1 MRLTRQSPRHS
12 VSTIPV
18 GRMKGALGPGA
29 AATSDIMSLGPT
41 RGSWFEE
48 AFLDIVSLLAL
59 LAVVAAT
66 VAAVLAWR
74 AGLGRGVAIEELV
87 ATERRLI
94 EALDRSRKA
103 SDEGLDRLRE
113 TLGEAMRAEA
123 ARSQS
128 AQADVALRLQ
138 ELGASLTR
146 SVEGHGASL
155 SESVLERL
163 SSMDRGIQAALT
175 GQRDAVL
182 DRLGRELQS
191 LRQETGASLEAV
203 RVGTEHK
210 LESIRA
216 TVDDRLQ
223 ATLEARLGE
232 SFRQVSEQL
241 QHVFEGL
248 GEMRTLARG
257 VGDLQRVL
265 TNVRS
270 RGTFG
275 EVQLGALLEQVLTPD
290 QYERNVATVPGS
302 SERVEFAIRL
312 PGQGDGAIPVWLPV
326 DAKFPQEDYLRL
338 QQALEVG
345 DGAAADAA
353 RKGLRARAL
362 LEAATIREKYVRP
375 PHTTDFA
382 LLFLPTEGL
391 YAELL
396 RIDGLTDELQQKHRV
411 VAVGPTN
418 LYALLASLQMGFKTL
433 AIEKRSSDVWRILGA
448 VKTEFSRFGDSL
460 DAVRKKLEEA
470 GNRIDDAAR
479 RSRAVTRQL
488 REVESLP
495 ETEARNLLADAREV
509 EPED

>member
-1 MRLTRQSPRHS
+1 MLFGPAARLAQE
-12 VSTIPV
+12 
-18 GRMKGALGPGA
+18 ALHLDNFALVALIALIALVA
-29 AATSDIMSLGPT
+29 AA
-41 RGSWFEE
+41 
-48 AFLDIVSLLAL
+48 
-59 LAVVAAT
+59 AAMT
-66 VAAVLAWR
+66 LAWR
-74 AGLGRGVAIEELV
+74 AGHARGVATDELV
-87 ATERRLI
+87 ATERRLL
-94 EALDRSRKA
+94 EALERSR
-103 SDEGLDRLRE
+103 EGSEMALDRLRGA
-113 TLGEAMRAEA
+113 LGEVLRAESTRA
-123 ARSQS
+123 QS
-128 AQADVALRLQ
+128 AQADLGLRLEQ
-138 ELGASLTR
+138 LGATLTR
-146 SVEGHGASL
+146 SVEGHGARL
-155 SESVLERL
+155 SETTLERL
-163 SSMDRGIQAALT
+163 GTMDRDIQAALT
-175 GQRDAVL
+175 GLRDAVL

-203 RVGTEHK
+203 RGDTERK

-216 TVDDRLQ
+216 TVDDRLH

-275 EVQLGALLEQVLTPD
+275 EVQLGTLLEQVLTPD
-290 QYERNVATVPGS
+290 QYERNVATIPGS

-312 PGQGDGAIPVWLPV
+312 PGPGDGATPVWLPV

-338 QQALEVG
+338 QQALEAG

-353 RKGLRARAL
+353 RKGLRTRAL
-362 LEAATIREKYVRP
+362 LEAATIREKYVHP
-375 PHTTDFA
+375 PNTTDFA

-396 RIDGLTDELQQKHRV
+396 RLDGLTDDLQQKHRV

-418 LYALLASLQMGFKTL
+418 LYALLASLQMGFRTL
-433 AIEKRSSDVWRILGA
+433 AIEKRSSEVWRVLGA

-479 RSRAVTRQL
+479 RSRAVTRRL

-495 ETEARNLLADAREV
+495 EVEARDVLTEIV
-509 EPED
+509 EPGTEE